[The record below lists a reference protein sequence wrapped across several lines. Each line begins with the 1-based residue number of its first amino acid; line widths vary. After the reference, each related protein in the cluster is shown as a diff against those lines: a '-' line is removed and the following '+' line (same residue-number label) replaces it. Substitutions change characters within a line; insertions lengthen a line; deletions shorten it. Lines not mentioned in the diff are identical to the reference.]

1 MNENLIFP
9 AVLVLVIIFVIAGPA
24 ACYLALRKI
33 ADPVP
38 SWLPLALAAL
48 VLVTMGGFLWSGVI
62 GESNTLTSVLVIYSL
77 TFLLISL
84 AIATPYLWFKNKTG
98 IDRPWLI
105 FSLLSIISIA
115 LVVFSTMGEHRIGES
130 LPPFS
135 PDLILTGWIL
145 DGLAWI
151 FSLQEIVYSPAL
163 PVHTLLYTLGISL
176 QAFIIAAV
184 YFALMSIGRS
194 N

>member
-1 MNENLIFP
+1 MHENLILP
-9 AVLVLVIIFVIAGPA
+9 AVLVLVIIFIIAGPA
-24 ACYLALRKI
+24 VCYLALRKI

-48 VLVTMGGFLWSGVI
+48 VLLVMGGILWSGVI
-62 GESNTLTSVLVIYSL
+62 GATNTLTSVLVIYSL
-77 TFLLISL
+77 MFLLLSL
-84 AIATPYLWFKNKTG
+84 AIATPYIRFKKRTG

-115 LVVFSTMGEHRIGES
+115 LVFFSTMGEHRTGEL

-135 PDLILTGWIL
+135 PDILLTGWIL
-145 DGLAWI
+145 DGLAGI
-151 FSLQEIVYSPAL
+151 FGIQEIVYSPAL
-163 PVHTLLYTLGISL
+163 PVHTLLYTLGICL

>member
-1 MNENLIFP
+1 MYENLIFP
-9 AVLVLVIIFVIAGPA
+9 AVLVLVIIFIIAGPS

-38 SWLPLALAAL
+38 YWHPLALTAL
-48 VLVTMGGFLWSGVI
+48 VQVAMGGLLWSGVI
-62 GESNTLTSVLVIYSL
+62 GESTTLSSVLVIYSL
-77 TFLLISL
+77 TFLLLSL
-84 AIATPYLWFKNKTG
+84 AIATPYLWFKKKTG

-115 LVVFSTMGEHRIGES
+115 LVFFSTMGEHPTGEL

-135 PDLILTGWIL
+135 PDLLLTGWIF
-145 DGLAWI
+145 DGIAWI

-163 PVHTLLYTLGISL
+163 PVHTLLYTLGLYI
-176 QAFIIAAV
+176 QTFIIAAV
-184 YFALMSIGRS
+184 YFSFINVGRS

>member
-38 SWLPLALAAL
+38 SWLPLVLAAL
-48 VLVTMGGFLWSGVI
+48 VLVVMGGLLWSGVI
-62 GESNTLTSVLVIYSL
+62 GESNTLSSVIVIYSI
-77 TFLLISL
+77 TFLLLSL
-84 AIATPYLWFKNKTG
+84 AIATPYLWFKKKTG

-115 LVVFSTMGEHRIGES
+115 LVFFSTMGEHRTGEL

-135 PDLILTGWIL
+135 PDLLLTGWIL
-145 DGLAWI
+145 DGFTGI
-151 FSLQEIVYSPAL
+151 FGLREIVYSPAL
-163 PVHTLLYTLGISL
+163 PVHSLFYTFGICL

-184 YFALMSIGRS
+184 YFALISFGRR